1 MIGLFRRTLRA
12 APVDTSALGER
23 ALAMMVASG
32 SAQPGGCTALVIDPQ
47 GRTRRLAAGA
57 RVVAGPGETAWLF
70 RPGPYR
76 MQLRPFAAAPE
87 IGLRLCFVIDAPD
100 PHAHQQRFDLYLA
113 SEVQGRVTVLTAAD
127 FFVAIETAV
136 QRELAQGNLALPP
149 CVTLAEWNLFRAG
162 LNRLLYL
169 RLGVTVDECL
179 PVDLAG
185 QVDYAAQLRARA
197 ASTQALPAQLASAPA
212 PTPAPPATAPAPA
225 LADAQALR
233 RLFLELPCQM
243 CALRVAV
250 LPRGQQLFAHHQ
262 SLLRRLDL
270 ASLQVGTMPALA
282 LAAPGAV
289 LDPSRQGRRAAHARR
304 ACEAL
309 DELWALLAR
318 LQGEAGE
325 AADLAALFDDAGRI
339 VANLEADLD
348 GRRDVD
354 GGADVH
360 VMAAP

>member
-12 APVDTSALGER
+12 APVDTSALGES
-23 ALAMMVASG
+23 ALAMAVASG
-32 SAQPGGCTALVIDPQ
+32 SAQPGGCTAVLIDPQ

-76 MQLRPFAAAPE
+76 LQLRPFAAAPE
-87 IGLRLCFVIDAPD
+87 IGLRLCFVIDAAD
-100 PHAHQQRFDLYLA
+100 PQAHQQRFDLYLA
-113 SEVQGRVTVLTAAD
+113 SEVQGRAAVLTAAD

-136 QRELAQGNLALPP
+136 QRELAQGKLALPP
-149 CVTLAEWNLFRAG
+149 CATLAEWNLFRAG

-179 PVDLAG
+179 PVDLGG
-185 QVDYAAQLRARA
+185 QVDYAAVLRARA
-197 ASTQALPAQLASAPA
+197 ASAQTLLPAEQASAPA
-212 PTPAPPATAPAPA
+212 PPPPGTAPA

-250 LPRGQQLFAHHQ
+250 LPRGQQLFADHQ
-262 SLLRRLDL
+262 ALLRRLDL

-282 LAAPGAV
+282 LAAPGV
-289 LDPSRQGRRAAHARR
+289 PLDPSRQSRRAAHARR

-325 AADLAALFDDAGRI
+325 AADLADLFDDAGRI
-339 VANLEADLD
+339 VANLEAGLD

-354 GGADVH
+354 GGAGVSA
-360 VMAAP
+360 MAAP